1 MSKHL
6 LKKRVTGLLTA
17 LLVLSMPLQSFGAT
31 TTGMRRS
38 SSYMNQA
45 GQTAQTDSAS
55 SAEVLKQLREIP
67 AFDAAFYAPTY
78 PDAAAAFGANTA
90 ALENHYR
97 TMGIYE
103 GRMANA
109 GDLSAWKLR
118 NMRRIRRFLDANT
131 AFYLAHFLDEG
142 FPWFHADTYLQKY
155 PEVREMIRKEYEAAG
170 TEPTEA
176 QYREGA
182 MKHYLDRGALEGKS
196 SCSAFDPVWAL
207 VADPDIADP
216 GKPGLTPADVYTAYQ
231 ARSGKT
237 DTQDLTVGIP
247 EGILQLVTAAAGS
260 GSGSSAGSPGSGSS
274 GGGGGSSSGGG
285 GGGKVGPADETHP
298 DHTILMY
305 LCGSDLETGGAEG
318 TGALMRMMYGY
329 SRTPK
334 DQADRMNILICAGGS
349 AGWKA
354 PYLYSYL
361 NEQKHN
367 TAVYTL
373 NYEELAKRFSALQAG
388 TADLPIS
395 SEKQKELISPDPEA
409 PNSVLDI
416 FACFTSLGGDW
427 PALADYLINAETV
440 PLYKEQLTTGAQ
452 SMSDALVLNSF
463 LNVGKKTQAEQYSLF
478 FWDHGGGLPG
488 GVCQDDSTG
497 KGKTLY
503 LDEIRS
509 SLEKQ
514 NLKCGLLGF
523 DACLM
528 SSTEGAYYLK
538 DWCDYIVASEEMS
551 TGDFAYEELLKY
563 IGGHLDD
570 PSLAKD
576 AAMLTAE
583 YRYKQYQGF
592 ADLSSTSA
600 VIDVKKAEAA
610 ANELNQLSK
619 ALYEFAENKDL
630 PEKVQKEH
638 RGLVYDC
645 ILQARLR
652 SYILGHDTNSNRN
665 TLDFVDAGNFLDRLK
680 EELTLKQKD
689 ATDAETAAFLAGILD
704 ENSGSLKKTIQAVD
718 DLTLANY
725 LAFNANFFFVD
736 GLPEAGEKGN
746 NTLGNVYKDIWL
758 TGTSLYIPYFDN
770 SALKNYRDPK
780 VNPWDSSFSLLFGDN
795 SYYRKLIDA
804 YTDQYIILLPSDDD
818 GVHGEAEDQ
827 RISNLKKELTA
838 GRKLQLGEDGKPL
851 QDKDGNDLYVGGDE
865 GKVPSYDDILSI
877 AWKKED
883 AVGKNKE
890 EPILQVTIKTD
901 AYEKMKPSANSTN
914 DPYLDLLDTIDTM
927 KAFVTRRVEALWTDS
942 SSGGE
947 TNVTLDL
954 VIGETKVP
962 YNSIDGANSSIN
974 IFYSALENAVST
986 RVNGMNADGSKLYTQ
1001 YVIPYHEVEDFE
1013 NDKKKAL
1020 EVLLGKDDKRVTKDF
1035 SILRGSV
1042 ILKEGTASPEDV
1054 CLIFGKDETGNEVYL
1069 GAVERCIQKE
1079 NGKDVYGFR
1088 GISGTITDISF
1099 SHMVVEKDNSDTP
1112 TVLYTDGRY
1121 DLSKTL
1127 VPYSVSQAIY
1137 LVYDTSNAAQLP
1149 GNKDQ
1154 NSYFFALTPANGL
1167 DGAYVLFS
1175 RSPETDKGNEIGE
1188 IIKELPPESAS
1199 IVTGTQQTQQAAA
1212 AVTRSAE
1219 TSPAEEAGEPE
1230 NNTNV
1235 TADTAAGTADETTA
1249 AGTDVTAETAGD
1261 VSAEAADDATI
1272 SENEVTDTTVSEDG
1286 ENTDTAISEGEDSS
1300 DDTTVSEDGSSSDD
1314 TTVSEGDDSSDDTT
1328 VSEGN
1333 DASDDTTVSEGDDSS
1348 DDTTVSEG
1356 DDSSDDTTVSEGDDS
1371 SDDTTVS
1378 EGDGSSEDS
1387 SDPEDEGSDDSSVS
1401 GNGDA
1406 ADNIGGAEPAAGDTS
1421 DEEPDVSERPD
1432 AA

>member
-6 LKKRVTGLLTA
+6 LKKRITGLLTA

-45 GQTAQTDSAS
+45 GQTTQTDSAS
-55 SAEVLKQLREIP
+55 SVEVLKQLREIP
-67 AFDAAFYAPTY
+67 AFDAAFYASTY
-78 PDAAAAFGANTA
+78 PDAAAAFGGNAA
-90 ALENHYR
+90 ALENHYKA
-97 TMGIYE
+97 MGIYE
-103 GRMANA
+103 GRMASA

-170 TEPTEA
+170 AVPTEA

-182 MKHYLDRGALEGKS
+182 IKHYLDRGALEGKS

-260 GSGSSAGSPGSGSS
+260 GSGSSAGRPGSGSS

-285 GGGKVGPADETHP
+285 GGSSGGKDGPADETHP
-298 DHTILMY
+298 DHTVLMY

-452 SMSDALVLNSF
+452 SMSDAPVLNSF

-488 GVCQDDSTG
+488 GVCEDDSTG

-503 LDEIRS
+503 LEEIRS

-638 RGLVYDC
+638 RSLVYDC

-652 SYILGHDTNSNRN
+652 SYILGHDTNSKRN

-689 ATDAETAAFLAGILD
+689 AADAETAAFLAGILD

-725 LAFNANFFFVD
+725 LAFNANFFFVN

-804 YTDQYIILLPSDDD
+804 YTDQYIVLLPSYDD

-890 EPILQVTIKTD
+890 ESILQVTIKTD

-1042 ILKEGTASPEDV
+1042 ILKEGTASPQDV

-1121 DLSKTL
+1121 DLGKTL

-1188 IIKELPPESAS
+1188 IIKELPPESAP
-1199 IVTGTQQTQQAAA
+1199 IAAGTQQTQQAAA

-1230 NNTNV
+1230 TNTNV
-1235 TADTAAGTADETTA
+1235 TAENTAVTAEAEADAAETGAAETGAAETGAADETVGA
-1249 AGTDVTAETAGD
+1249 AAAE
-1261 VSAEAADDATI
+1261 
-1272 SENEVTDTTVSEDG
+1272 TTVSEG
-1286 ENTDTAISEGEDSS
+1286 EGNS
-1300 DDTTVSEDGSSSDD
+1300 DDTTVSEGEGSSDD
-1314 TTVSEGDDSSDDTT
+1314 TTVSEGEGSSDDTT
-1328 VSEGN
+1328 VSEGEGS
-1333 DASDDTTVSEGDDSS
+1333 SDDTTVSESDGSS

-1356 DDSSDDTTVSEGDDS
+1356 EGG

-1378 EGDGSSEDS
+1378 EGDGSS
-1387 SDPEDEGSDDSSVS
+1387 DDTTVS
-1401 GNGDA
+1401 GNEDA
-1406 ADNIGGAEPAAGDTS
+1406 ASGSDSAADDSTADDTAADDTAADDTAAENSDTADAPASGTS
-1421 DEEPDVSERPD
+1421 GTEPDASEPSELGE

>member
-6 LKKRVTGLLTA
+6 LKKRITGLLTA

-45 GQTAQTDSAS
+45 GQTTQTDSAS

-67 AFDAAFYAPTY
+67 AFDAAFYASTY
-78 PDAAAAFGANTA
+78 PDAAAAFGGNAA
-90 ALENHYR
+90 ALENHYKA
-97 TMGIYE
+97 MGIYE
-103 GRMANA
+103 GRMASA

-170 TEPTEA
+170 AVPTEA

-182 MKHYLDRGALEGKS
+182 IKHYLDRGALEGKS

-260 GSGSSAGSPGSGSS
+260 GSGSSAGRPGSGSG

-285 GGGKVGPADETHP
+285 GGSSGGKDGPADETHP
-298 DHTILMY
+298 DHTVLMY

-409 PNSVLDI
+409 PDSVLNI
-416 FACFTSLGGDW
+416 FTCFTSLGGDW

-452 SMSDALVLNSF
+452 SMSDAPVLNSF

-488 GVCQDDSTG
+488 GVCEDDSTG

-503 LDEIRS
+503 LEEIRS

-630 PEKVQKEH
+630 PEKV
-638 RGLVYDC
+638 DS

-652 SYILGHDTNSNRN
+652 SYILGHDTNSKRN

-689 ATDAETAAFLAGILD
+689 AADAETAAFLASILD

-725 LAFNANFFFVD
+725 LAFNANFFFVN

-804 YTDQYIILLPSDDD
+804 YTDQYIVLLPSYDD

-890 EPILQVTIKTD
+890 ESILQVTIKTD

-1042 ILKEGTASPEDV
+1042 ILKEGTASPQDV

-1099 SHMVVEKDNSDTP
+1099 SHMVVEKDNNDTP

-1121 DLSKTL
+1121 NLGKTL

-1167 DGAYVLFS
+1167 EGAYVLFS

-1188 IIKELPPESAS
+1188 IIKELPPESAP
-1199 IVTGTQQTQQAAA
+1199 IAAGTQQTQQAAA

-1230 NNTNV
+1230 TNTNV
-1235 TADTAAGTADETTA
+1235 TAENTAVTAEAEADAAETGAAETGAADETVGA
-1249 AGTDVTAETAGD
+1249 AAAE
-1261 VSAEAADDATI
+1261 
-1272 SENEVTDTTVSEDG
+1272 TTVSEG
-1286 ENTDTAISEGEDSS
+1286 EGNS
-1300 DDTTVSEDGSSSDD
+1300 DDTTVSEGEGSSDD
-1314 TTVSEGDDSSDDTT
+1314 TTVSEGEGGSDDITVSEGEGSSDDTT
-1328 VSEGN
+1328 GSGN
-1333 DASDDTTVSEGDDSS
+1333 EDAASGSDSAADDSTADDTTA
-1348 DDTTVSEG
+1348 DDTAA
-1356 DDSSDDTTVSEGDDS
+1356 DDTAAEN
-1371 SDDTTVS
+1371 SDTADA
-1378 EGDGSSEDS
+1378 
-1387 SDPEDEGSDDSSVS
+1387 PVS
-1401 GNGDA
+1401 G
-1406 ADNIGGAEPAAGDTS
+1406 TS
-1421 DEEPDVSERPD
+1421 GTEPDASEPSELGE